1 MYTAKYIL
9 FAFLIRLK
17 VVKGMSTCEIYI
29 IISLHSQ
36 YSNADSE
43 DSTSD
48 DTDFKS
54 TAEDLNE
61 LQEDM
66 SPTASQDS
74 TATETS
80 DKLISQK
87 QQLQSKQ

>member
-36 YSNADSE
+36 YSNTDSE